1 MAESPDLR
9 SQLFDAYD
17 QVLELAYAVRPG
29 QLGDPTPCPG
39 FDVSGLLDHV
49 VFAAR
54 RAASLGRGIVPSMEF
69 PAPHVEL
76 ADVPEALREAA
87 AEARA
92 AWREDQSLTRT
103 VTMPWGEE
111 YPGTALVGIYL
122 VELATHSWDLAFA
135 TGSVG
140 LLDEDLGEV
149 SLACAEAGIRP
160 DYRNPEG
167 NPFGPQLEAPADA
180 SVWERLAAFM
190 GRAPRP

>member
-1 MAESPDLR
+1 MADNPDLR
-9 SQLFDAYD
+9 PQLFDAYD
-17 QVLELAYAVRPG
+17 QALELAYAVRPG
-29 QLGDPTPCPG
+29 QLGDPTPCPAM
-39 FDVSGLLDHV
+39 DVGGLLDHI

-54 RAASLGRGIVPSMEF
+54 RAASLGRGAVPALEF
-69 PAPHVEL
+69 PAPHIEL
-76 ADVPEALREAA
+76 AEVPEALREAA

-92 AWREDQSLTRT
+92 AWADEESLART
-103 VTMPWGEE
+103 VTMPWGEA
-111 YPGTALVGIYL
+111 YPGAALVGIYL

-140 LLDEDLGEV
+140 LLDSGLGEV
-149 SLACAEAGIRP
+149 TLACAEANIRP

-190 GRAPRP
+190 GRQPRT